1 MRPRLIVVA
10 VVLALI
16 ASACSSSDETSS
28 GEISAANGATDAPST
43 TVAPTTTPSKTIP
56 TTGPST
62 GDSSEDDAGS
72 IAATTNNVARRIE
85 DPYYPTIG
93 NPGYDVQHYGID
105 LTVDISGPDTI
116 VGTTTIELTLFESVD
131 PLSFD
136 LDENLVVD
144 DVSIDGLS
152 LGFTQTDAKLL
163 VEAPSLDEFTTYDVV
178 VSYSGDPVSIESGT
192 LIGPIGWYDFANE
205 SLAVGEPFGARTW
218 FPVNDHPSDK
228 ATYSFRLDVDD
239 AETGIANGVR
249 TSVETV
255 DGRQIS
261 TWEMTDPMASYLA
274 TVAIGDFVVID
285 AEPGG
290 STLVID
296 AVAETEQT
304 GYALDFNQTD
314 EMLVVFTDLFGPYP
328 FDQYGALVTSGAFGF
343 ALETQGRSLFSGSFV
358 DGTEQIE
365 NIVAHELAH
374 QWFGN
379 HVTPDAWDQIWLNE
393 GFATYA
399 ELLWFEFGRGDN
411 GEALALDLW
420 ERAANNPTP
429 APRDPGKNDLF
440 ARSVYVRGG
449 ATLHALRLT
458 VGDDVFFDILREWS
472 IRFGGANA
480 STDDF
485 VRLSEE
491 LSGEELG
498 RFFELWLSDGPLP
511 NYPAVA

>member
-1 MRPRLIVVA
+1 MRPRLIAVA
-10 VVLALI
+10 VVLAI
-16 ASACSSSDETSS
+16 VASSCSSSDEASS
-28 GEISAANGATDAPST
+28 DEMSTANSSTDAATT
-43 TVAPTTTPSKTIP
+43 TVAPTSAPSETIP
-56 TTGPST
+56 SAD
-62 GDSSEDDAGS
+62 DSSEDDAGS
-72 IAATTNNVARRIE
+72 AAEITNNVARRIE
-85 DPYYPTIG
+85 DPYFPTIG
-93 NPGYDVQHYGID
+93 NAGYDVEHYGID
-105 LTVDISGPDTI
+105 LTVDISGSDTI
-116 VGTTTIELTLFESVD
+116 VGTTTIELTLIESVD

-152 LGFTQTDAKLL
+152 LGFTQADSKLL
-163 VEAPSLDEFTTYDVV
+163 VDAPSLDEFTTYEVV
-178 VSYSGDPVSIESGT
+178 ISYSGDPVSIDSGT

-239 AETGIANGVR
+239 GETAIANGVR

-274 TVAIGDFVVID
+274 TVAVGDFVVID
-285 AEPGG
+285 AEPGAG
-290 STLVID
+290 TSVVD
-296 AVAETEQT
+296 AVAATEQN

-328 FDQYGALVTSGAFGF
+328 FDQYGALVTSGGFGF
-343 ALETQGRSLFSGSFV
+343 ALETQGRSLFSGAFV
-358 DGTEQIE
+358 DGAELIE

-379 HVTPDAWDQIWLNE
+379 HVTPEAWDQIWLNE
-393 GFATYA
+393 GFATYG
-399 ELLWFEFGRGDN
+399 ELLWFEFGRGAD
-411 GEALALDLW
+411 GETLALDLW
-420 ERAANNPTP
+420 QRAANNPTP

-498 RFFELWLSDGPLP
+498 RFFELWLGDGPLP
-511 NYPAVA
+511 TYPAVT